1 MAQANCLPS
10 AMRALI
16 TGANQKSSTAQ
27 NVPGERD
34 LRWSNDAPSVIA
46 ASCHLAWRLA

>member
-34 LRWSNDAPSVIA
+34 LRWSNAAPSVIA

>member
-10 AMRALI
+10 AMRVLI

-27 NVPGERD
+27 NVPSERD
-34 LRWSNDAPSVIA
+34 LRWSNAGPGVTA
-46 ASCHLAWRLA
+46 ASCHLAWRLS